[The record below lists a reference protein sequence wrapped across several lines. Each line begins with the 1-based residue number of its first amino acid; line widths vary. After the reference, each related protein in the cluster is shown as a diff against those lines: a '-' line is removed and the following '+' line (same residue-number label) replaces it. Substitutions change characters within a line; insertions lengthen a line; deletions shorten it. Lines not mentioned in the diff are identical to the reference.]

1 MSERTSTLEWHM
13 SEHFSAVAEHY
24 RELRDL
30 DEHTARCVASLITE
44 LAKRGRALRLLDVGA
59 GTGRYTE
66 AVVEIAA
73 AEHEAVSDCVA
84 YDANRVMVGSVEP
97 AGPEV
102 EGQFSRAVGLA
113 EALPFRDG
121 AFDALLSFNAVHH
134 FGLDEFLGEAAR
146 VLQNDG
152 LLIVYTRTPEQN
164 EATVWGRLF
173 PMFAERETR
182 LHTENELLA
191 ALIQRSEFRQV
202 CLRRMRWTVN
212 TTVDR
217 LIEQVRGR
225 HYSTFRFYSP
235 WEFEEALA
243 TFEERLARLSSDGRT
258 ITVENDHL
266 LLSARRG

>member
-1 MSERTSTLEWHM
+1 MGERTRTLESHM

-30 DEHTARCVASLITE
+30 DEHTARCVASLIAE

-73 AEHEAVSDCVA
+73 AEHEAVCHGVA
-84 YDANRVMVGSVEP
+84 CDANPVMMGSVEP
-97 AGPEV
+97 AEPGL

-121 AFDALLSFNAVHH
+121 AFDALLSFNAAHH
-134 FGLDEFLGEAAR
+134 FSLDEFLSEAAR
-146 VLQNDG
+146 VLRSEG

-173 PMFAERETR
+173 PMFTERETR
-182 LHTENELLA
+182 LHTENELRS
-191 ALIQRSEFRQV
+191 ALIHRPEFRQV
-202 CLRRMRWTVN
+202 CLRRVPWTVN

-217 LIEQVRGR
+217 LIEQARGQ
-225 HYSTFRFYSP
+225 HYSTFSFYSP
-235 WEFEEALA
+235 WEFKEALE
-243 TFEERLARLSSDGRT
+243 TFEEQLTGLSYDGGA
-258 ITVENDHL
+258 ISVQNDHL
-266 LLSARRG
+266 LLSARRR